1 MVSSGPQEPK
11 PKEPL
16 SRIEREVLEIL
27 ERTDQDKPPVTDM
40 MRWKARS
47 QRRQRKQQISAT
59 LDHARQRITPGV
71 IFVLG
76 IALTLIAIFARHS
89 SPLLARGSAILA
101 LACLIIPFVMAI
113 RRPKSPTGVKS
124 WRGKDMSFG
133 QDYESPIDSIKRWWK
148 SRH

>member
-27 ERTDQDKPPVTDM
+27 ERTDQEKPPVTDM
-40 MRWKARS
+40 MRWKAQS
-47 QRRQRKQQISAT
+47 QRRQRKQQVSAT
-59 LDHARQRITPGV
+59 LVRMRQRITPGV
-71 IFVLG
+71 IFAFG
-76 IALTLIAIFARHS
+76 IALTLTALFARHG

-101 LACLIIPFVMAI
+101 LVCLIVPFVMAM
-113 RRPKSPTGVKS
+113 RRPQSPTGVKT
-124 WRGKDMSFG
+124 WRGKDMTYG
-133 QDYESPIDSIKRWWK
+133 GDYQSPIDSIKRWWR